1 MFIFFKKEQ
10 GDSSVLGGC
19 VCMNKDVLCILPENT
34 DGSMSRFLEPHFSAQ
49 AATKNGP
56 FKSNSFFQETNW
68 STESSQSLPSA
79 KCMFARCNAVMMFFC
94 VLTVWVCLLSLHL
107 NSWYFSVLSVFLS
120 VYTRRLTRSL
130 IVRRSLTSSLF
141 NLKPLLRHVFRH
153 SVFLKMC
160 PVLQ

>member
-19 VCMNKDVLCILPENT
+19 MCMNKDVLCILPENT

-79 KCMFARCNAVMMFFC
+79 KCMFARCNAVMMFF
-94 VLTVWVCLLSLHL
+94 
-107 NSWYFSVLSVFLS
+107 VFLQS
-120 VYTRRLTRSL
+120 ECASL
-130 IVRRSLTSSLF
+130 AYIWIPDISLF
-141 NLKPLLRHVFRH
+141 FQCFCLSTPEG
-153 SVFLKMC
+153 
-160 PVLQ
+160 